1 MYNREELVNLAKE
14 ARSRAY
20 SPYSDF
26 CVGAALLCD
35 DGSVYGGCNVEGS
48 SYGTTI
54 CAERTALVKAV
65 SEGKKNFLALAVC
78 SSADSYCTPCGICR
92 QLLHDFSP
100 SMRVLCANNVG
111 EYVEHT
117 LSDLLPFAFSGEVL

>member
-1 MYNREELVNLAKE
+1 MDNKQLVRHAIEMMKF
-14 ARSRAY
+14 AHA
-20 SPYSDF
+20 PYSGF
-26 CVGAALLCD
+26 TVGAALLCD

-117 LSDLLPFAFSGEVL
+117 LSDLLPFAFSVEVL

>member
-1 MYNREELVNLAKE
+1 MDNKQLVRQAMDMMKF
-14 ARSRAY
+14 AHA
-20 SPYSDF
+20 PYSGF
-26 CVGAALLCD
+26 TVGAALLCD

-65 SEGKKNFLALAVC
+65 SEGKKCFSAIAVC

-100 SMRVLCANNVG
+100 SMRVLCANNSG
-111 EYVEHT
+111 DYVEHT
-117 LSDLLPFAFSGEVL
+117 LSDLLPFAFSGEVM

>member
-1 MYNREELVNLAKE
+1 MDNKQLVGHAIEMMKF
-14 ARSRAY
+14 AHA
-20 SPYSDF
+20 PYSGF
-26 CVGAALLCD
+26 TVGAALLCD